1 MDPASKP
8 TRQVPPLPV
17 VAPANADPAELAKFS
32 ALAHRW
38 WDPQSEFKP
47 LHDINPLRLAWI
59 ERIAD
64 GLAGKRVADVGCGG
78 GILAE
83 AMAQRGATVTGIDL
97 SAKAIGVARLH
108 QFESGSTV
116 DYRHAA
122 AEALALDMP
131 GAFDV
136 VACLELLEHVPEPGS
151 TVAACAALVKPGGVV
166 VFSTLNRNPKSYVQA
181 ILGAEYLLRLLPRG
195 THDWSR
201 FLRPAELAG
210 FARRA
215 HLQLTAMTG
224 MTYNPLTKVYRLHDD
239 TSVNY
244 MAAFRRPAADAT

>member
-1 MDPASKP
+1 MN
-8 TRQVPPLPV
+8 PLPN
-17 VAPANADPAELAKFS
+17 AATPNADPAELAKFS

-38 WDPQSEFKP
+38 WDAQSEFKP

-59 ERIAD
+59 ERIAG

-83 AMAQRGATVTGIDL
+83 SMSQRGASVTGIDL
-97 SAKAIGVARLH
+97 SQKAIGVARLH
-108 QFESGSTV
+108 QYESKSTV

-122 AEALALDMP
+122 AEALALEMP

-136 VACLELLEHVPEPGS
+136 VACLELLEHVPEPAS
-151 TVAACAALVKPGGVV
+151 TVAACAALAKPDGVV

-195 THDWSR
+195 THEWSR
-201 FLRPAELAG
+201 FLRPSELAG
-210 FARRA
+210 FARGA
-215 HLQLTAMTG
+215 QLQLLGMTG
-224 MTYNPLTKVYRLHDD
+224 MTYNPLTKAYRLLDD

-244 MAAFRRPAADAT
+244 MAAFRRPPAHAA